1 MLIAQVVLHLLR
13 KYSKE
18 INKIRKKIHR
28 KFFWNGL
35 IRFLIE
41 AYFEITL
48 AIGIQVTSLD
58 KSFGI
63 YAFSGVVVSL
73 FFGVAFTIISLFLPF
88 FIIIFYPKRVDEW
101 STKVFKKKFGT
112 VLAGLDREPDP
123 LRKGYDK
130 RWALFFQM
138 LLLLRRLL
146 FVIAVIGAPDFLVLH
161 FLLLFASST
170 SSIIFLLSLWPTIKP
185 RDTKL

>member
-73 FFGVAFTIISLFLPF
+73 TLGAVLSVISLILPF
-88 FIIIFYPKRVDEW
+88 FIIIYYPKRVDLW
-101 STKVFKKKFGT
+101 STKTFRKKYGS
-112 VLAGLDREPDP
+112 VLEGLDLDPDP
-123 LRKGYDK
+123 KRKGYDK
-130 RWALFFQM
+130 KWALFFQM
-138 LLLLRRLL
+138 LLLLRRVL
-146 FVIAVIGAPDFLVLH
+146 FVIAVIGAPNFLVLH

-170 SSIIFLLSLWPTIKP
+170 ANIIFLLSLWPFK
-185 RDTKL
+185 KA